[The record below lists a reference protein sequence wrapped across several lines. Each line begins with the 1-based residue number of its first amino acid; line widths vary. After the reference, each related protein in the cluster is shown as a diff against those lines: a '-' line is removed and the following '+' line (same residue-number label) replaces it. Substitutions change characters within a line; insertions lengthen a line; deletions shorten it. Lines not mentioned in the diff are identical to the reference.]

1 MNKPL
6 EGEILTIKDLAQD
19 EEDERRLQR
28 IAVMEKLL
36 DRQFS
41 LAGFRFGWDS
51 VAGLIPIFG
60 DTLTTALS
68 AWIIWEAH
76 KAGAPN
82 HLKARMIAHAGVD
95 YLIGLVPLVG
105 DVGDAF
111 YKANTRNVRL
121 LKRHLEDKRASR
133 ARPARRKS

>member
-68 AWIIWEAH
+68 AWIIWGAH

-121 LKRHLEDKRASR
+121 L
-133 ARPARRKS
+133 

>member
-1 MNKPL
+1 MPEPL
-6 EGEILTIKDLAQD
+6 EGEILTTEDLALD
-19 EEDERRLQR
+19 EENERRLR
-28 IAVMEKLL
+28 RMVALEKLL

-51 VAGLIPIFG
+51 LAGLIPVLG

-121 LKRHLEDKRASR
+121 LKRHLEDKRTFR